1 MKSYLNI
8 SKLINVIHHF
18 KLKKNNYMIIRI
30 DTERHFLKKSNIHFF
45 RKLEN
50 FLSLMKGV
58 REKSTANMIF
68 NSDRMNIN
76 PKIRSPA
83 WIKDSFQHCTKGC
96 RREEVKLL
104 LFSDNMIIQVENP
117 IKSTQ
122 KPLELTSECSKVEG
136 DKINQYTKIHTMKL
150 ICMIY
155 SSGYMSLYIC

>member
-50 FLSLMKGV
+50 FLNLMKGV

-83 WIKDSFQHCTKGC
+83 RIKDSFQHCTKGC

-104 LFSDNMIIQVENP
+104 LFSDNMII
-117 IKSTQ
+117 
-122 KPLELTSECSKVEG
+122 
-136 DKINQYTKIHTMKL
+136 
-150 ICMIY
+150 
-155 SSGYMSLYIC
+155 